1 MTSTYRNTN
10 NCLLFLTAKDFLT
23 AIDTIFNFR
32 YVETSNKWILE
43 FRPINELIWHRKPIS
58 IALHTNHVEYYQDT
72 DNYHLVNTEYN
83 LEEDVQILKL
93 YYTLHQ
99 LLVDAINKPDLILP
113 EHFVSLS
120 QIWVCPPYH
129 FEQQTKFPAWSKQPG
144 LPTIRIS
151 NGQYKDNRAFI
162 NLSFNNWK
170 YIQIAKRQ
178 ATNKKRK
185 LESEETTEPVS
196 TELQQPMSLNPV
208 KVEEI
213 VVEP

>member
-1 MTSTYRNTN
+1 
-10 NCLLFLTAKDFLT
+10 LTAKDFLT

-43 FRPINELIWHRKPIS
+43 FRPINELIWHRKTIS

-170 YIQIAKRQ
+170 YIKLPNAKQQIKNENWNLKRLLNQ
-178 ATNKKRK
+178 YQLNFNSQCRLTRLKSKKLLLSRK
-185 LESEETTEPVS
+185 L
-196 TELQQPMSLNPV
+196 N
-208 KVEEI
+208 I
-213 VVEP
+213 